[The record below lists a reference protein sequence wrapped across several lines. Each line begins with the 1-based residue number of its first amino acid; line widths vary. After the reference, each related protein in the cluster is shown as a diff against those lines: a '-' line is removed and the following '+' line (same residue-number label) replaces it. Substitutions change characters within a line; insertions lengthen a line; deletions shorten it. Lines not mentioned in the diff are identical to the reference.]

1 MKKITIQL
9 QSVLILLVIA
19 FTRETALHA
28 ERPSPPK
35 LRALYN
41 SLDPS
46 SLSQHLAF
54 YELYPQSSEG
64 QQAFHDAY
72 RLLTGSDTTF
82 NPIHPVSLPA
92 SLASSIHGIVGLV
105 NKRPDTPT
113 LDLSHAELELINK
126 LANRLYNRRLVGYQ
140 APSEEFILKLQPH
153 QIDLGRAILLT
164 QLGNEPDAI
173 SKIKSYEA
181 TIDLM
186 ALQILTK
193 ISFDAP
199 PSQKIRA
206 INRFI
211 FEDMGFRFP
220 PHSSYAKDVDLYTFL
235 PSVLDSRRGVC
246 LGVSILYI
254 CLAQRLNLD
263 LQMVTPPG
271 HIFVCWRQDDQVIN
285 IETTARGIHL
295 PDEKYLGVDTRSLQQ
310 RNIKEVVGLA
320 HFNQA
325 SVYWERNLHEKA
337 LASYTK
343 ALPYL
348 PEDKLLIKL
357 MGLNTLLKGDIDRG
371 KELLQQVVNHIPE
384 DAVSKDTIAEDF
396 LNGNVGVD
404 GIEAIFMHVDEKRES
419 ILTKRKAIEAAIE
432 KYPKC
437 REAHFSLA
445 GSWLQLHR
453 TAEALEALSRYHALD
468 TTNTTVE
475 YYLAALYAERLDYN
489 NAWKHFRIAEALA
502 KQRNHHP
509 EALLELRKAL
519 AKQCP
524 E

>member
-1 MKKITIQL
+1 MKKISAL
-9 QSVLILLVIA
+9 FQSILISLVICCSL
-19 FTRETALHA
+19 ESALFGEQA
-28 ERPSPPK
+28 SSAK

-46 SLSQHLAF
+46 SLAQHLAL

-64 QQAFHDAY
+64 QQALQDTY
-72 RLLTGSDTTF
+72 RLLTGNQNGITS
-82 NPIHPVSLPA
+82 PISIPTSL
-92 SLASSIHGIVGLV
+92 SSSINSIVGLV
-105 NKRPDTPT
+105 NKNPNTPAPD
-113 LDLSHAELELINK
+113 LNDAELAIIDKFAGRLFNRH
-126 LANRLYNRRLVGYQ
+126 LAGYQ
-140 APSEEFILKLQPH
+140 APSEEYILTLSSD

-164 QLGNEPDAI
+164 QLGNEADVLR
-173 SKIKSYEA
+173 KIKSYEA

-193 ISFDAP
+193 ISFESSPAH
-199 PSQKIRA
+199 KIRA

-211 FEDMGFRFP
+211 FEEMGFRFP

-254 CLAQRLNLD
+254 CLAQRLNLN

-271 HIFVCWRQDDQVIN
+271 HIFVRWHQGDQVIN

-295 PDEKYLGVDTRSLQQ
+295 PDEKYLGVDTLSLQQ
-310 RNIKEVVGLA
+310 RNVKEVVGLA

-325 SVYWERNLHEKA
+325 SVFWERNQHDKA
-337 LASYTK
+337 LASYNK

-371 KELLQQVVNHIPE
+371 KGLLQQVVNYIPE

-396 LNGNVGVD
+396 LNGNVDVD
-404 GIEAIFMHVDEKRES
+404 GIKAIFMHVDEKRES
-419 ILTKRKAIEAAIE
+419 ILAKRQAIEAAID
-432 KYPKC
+432 KNPKC
-437 REAHFSLA
+437 REAYFSLA
-445 GSWLQLHR
+445 GAWLQLHR
-453 TAEALEALSRYHALD
+453 TSEALEALSRYHALD
-468 TTNTTVE
+468 ATNATVE
-475 YYLAALYAERLDYN
+475 YYLAALHTERLDYN
-489 NAWKHFRIAEALA
+489 NAWKHFRIAEALT
-502 KQRNHHP
+502 KQRNHNP

-519 AKQCP
+519 TRQCP